1 MQLDKHL
8 SRAPKREKNGKGAAS
23 SWDPGKTSKSR
34 SLEEEGRSEFR
45 GQDYV
50 PSAATGHIP
59 SPSLSFRGHK
69 EAVVACTVP
78 ATVTD
83 EAHR

>member
-8 SRAPKREKNGKGAAS
+8 SKAQKREKNGKGAAS
-23 SWDPGKTSKSR
+23 SRDPGKTSKSR
-34 SLEEEGRSEFR
+34 SLEEEGHSEFR
-45 GQDYV
+45 GQDSV
-50 PSAATGHIP
+50 LSAATGHIP
-59 SPSLSFRGHK
+59 SPSHSVRGHK